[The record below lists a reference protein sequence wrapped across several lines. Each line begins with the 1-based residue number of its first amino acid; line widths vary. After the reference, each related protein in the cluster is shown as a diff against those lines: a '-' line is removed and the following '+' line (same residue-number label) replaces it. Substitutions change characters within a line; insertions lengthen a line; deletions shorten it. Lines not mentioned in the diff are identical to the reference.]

1 MRRLLVAVS
10 VAGSLLA
17 VESLA
22 IHQPPVLSSFSRG
35 EGNFRR
41 RRSPPCKSESR
52 SFSLASSQS
61 QESQT
66 TKAANDDSGASTH
79 VGSHSPVKH
88 VNNESAALSI
98 WPRGDELDKRMIKI
112 ALPCIANFAI
122 NPLVG
127 AVDLFWVNRMSN
139 ALAVAGQAA
148 ANQVFSSAFWV
159 VSVLPSV
166 TATLVSKAN
175 ASGNQDEVQNAVS
188 QALIVGFGIS
198 ILGSILMLRFPE
210 KVLSSVLKEGAPAL
224 QYARPYLFIRSFAF
238 LPSLISLIGFSAF
251 RGIPIQL
258 YPSLSICCLPQQM
271 LTYFIKLPSL

>member
-52 SFSLASSQS
+52 SFFLASSQS
-61 QESQT
+61 EESQT

-122 NPLVG
+122 NPWVLICITITLSKFCRSVIRPCFHSYPCLCFHCRLVG

-159 VSVLPSV
+159 VSVLPSG
-166 TATLVSKAN
+166 T
-175 ASGNQDEVQNAVS
+175 
-188 QALIVGFGIS
+188 
-198 ILGSILMLRFPE
+198 
-210 KVLSSVLKEGAPAL
+210 SS
-224 QYARPYLFIRSFAF
+224 LF
-238 LPSLISLIGFSAF
+238 
-251 RGIPIQL
+251 
-258 YPSLSICCLPQQM
+258 SLSCILLWSYPFAHS
-271 LTYFIKLPSL
+271 Y